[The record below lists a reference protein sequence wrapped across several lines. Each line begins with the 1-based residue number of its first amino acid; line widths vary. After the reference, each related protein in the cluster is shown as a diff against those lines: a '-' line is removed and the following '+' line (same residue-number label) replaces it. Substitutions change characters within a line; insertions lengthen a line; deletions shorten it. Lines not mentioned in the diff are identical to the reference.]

1 LINHYGQILPAE
13 CRAVTV
19 YWQVDRQLAPL
30 QLAGPQA
37 ALTARVVQMC
47 QDSRDN
53 TLPRLCP
60 LPLLRDLNA
69 CLPHNQR
76 FDERRTGCTVELLIH
91 VLEQL
96 AVMPGHIVT
105 HRERGTC
112 NQCRTVWEQVDVPT
126 TSLLLRL
133 MFQDPDPIAGNLWC
147 LQVALPRVTL
157 ARGQRD
163 QLVPLSPLL
172 MAHLAVPANY
182 GRQTCQTQGCVNHGQ
197 VTYTHVP
204 TRRCPDTD
212 NE

>member
-1 LINHYGQILPAE
+1 M
-13 CRAVTV
+13 
-19 YWQVDRQLAPL
+19 QVDRQLAPI

-37 ALTARVVQMC
+37 ALTARVIQMC
-47 QDSRDN
+47 RDSRDN

-69 CLPHNQR
+69 CLTQDQR
-76 FDERRTGCTVELLIH
+76 FDERRSGCTVELLIH
-91 VLEQL
+91 LLEQL
-96 AVMPGHIVT
+96 AIMPGHIVT

-112 NQCRTVWEQVDVPT
+112 NQCGTVWEQVNVST

-163 QLVPLSPLL
+163 QPVPLSPLL

-197 VTYTHVP
+197 VTYTPAVSWSLGSK
-204 TRRCPDTD
+204 
-212 NE
+212 